1 MDIHQLSVNYVQ
13 EQDRLLLRVNSAAAE
28 ELRLWLTRRL
38 VLGLLPV
45 LKKSVADVVAYSA
58 AGATPVVLPD
68 EQAKHMLADFK
79 REEALKR
86 SDFSTPYKSQA
97 ANLPLGPE
105 PLLVTEVSVT
115 VSAAAPLQLA
125 FKEIL
130 PDQAGQ
136 ARAFQMALEP
146 PLMHGLM
153 HLLDKALAA
162 SGWLDTGMSAGAAIS
177 AQVSETFEK
186 PKYLN

>member
-45 LKKSVADVVAYSA
+45 LKKSVADMA
-58 AGATPVVLPD
+58 ARSDSGAAPVVLPD

-79 REEALKR
+79 REEAVKR
-86 SDFSTPYKSQA
+86 SDFSTPYKAQA

-115 VSAAAPLQLA
+115 VSTAAPLQLA
-125 FKEIL
+125 FKELL
-130 PDQAGQ
+130 PGQAGP

-162 SGWLDTGMSAGAAIS
+162 SGWLEAGASAVAAVS
-177 AQVSETFEK
+177 AQVGEPSER
-186 PKYLN
+186 PRYLN

>member
-45 LKKSVADVVAYSA
+45 LRKSVADMVARSEA
-58 AGATPVVLPD
+58 AKASVYLPN
-68 EQAKHMLADFK
+68 EQARRLMADFK
-79 REEALKR
+79 REEAIKTA
-86 SDFSTPYKSQA
+86 DFGTPYKEQA
-97 ANLPLGPE
+97 ASLPLGAE

-115 VSAAAPLQLA
+115 VSSTGPLQLA
-125 FKEIL
+125 FSEKL
-130 PDQAGQ
+130 PSLPQP
-136 ARAFQMALEP
+136 RAFQMALEP
-146 PLMHGLM
+146 PLMHGVV

-162 SGWLDTGMSAGAAIS
+162 SGWLEAAATRFEALPAAEAEP
-177 AQVSETFEK
+177 AQR